1 MEAYGAINASLRK
14 TPQRPQALMQRKNHV
29 VCCDR
34 VNTTNFVQSRLILQ
48 AISGRCKTKML
59 AGARSV
65 VSKLYILSTWAFR
78 TLTYGVSHVLPL
90 VKIIVSDSLAGGAV
104 EEHVFPVVLCGNKS
118 KTLVGETLDRSLFH
132 LSLSNTSSGS

>member
-1 MEAYGAINASLRK
+1 MCLLERLFNASV
-14 TPQRPQALMQRKNHV
+14 QSSNHV
-29 VCCDR
+29 ESCDR
-34 VNTTNFVQSRLILQ
+34 VNTINFVQSRLILQ

-65 VSKLYILSTWAFR
+65 VSKLYILSTRAFG
-78 TLTYGVSHVLPL
+78 TLANGVSHGLTL
-90 VKIIVSDSLAGGAV
+90 VKIIVSDPLAGGAV